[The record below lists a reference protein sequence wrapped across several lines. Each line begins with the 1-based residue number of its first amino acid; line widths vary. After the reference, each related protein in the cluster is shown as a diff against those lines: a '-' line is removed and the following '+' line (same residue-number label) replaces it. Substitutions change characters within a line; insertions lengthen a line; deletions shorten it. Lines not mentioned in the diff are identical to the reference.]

1 MRLCSVSFYSLK
13 KNLRKSFP
21 PMVLRISYYTCLLIL
36 LIYTKHKGNMMKSWA
51 ETSSSF
57 PWRRT
62 ENFSFVTHYSLK
74 SICCSL
80 LVVKLLVTRCKI
92 SSLFVA
98 EVARCKK
105 SLVTRC
111 RSCSLQKINR
121 YSLQNLP
128 VTRCRS
134 CLLQKLT
141 RSSLRNSLVTCCKSY
156 SLHKI
161 ARYLLQIPL
170 VNRCKKSLV
179 TCCKIPLLTVAKNNL
194 LPIAEVSRC
203 KKSVVTH

>member
-21 PMVLRISYYTCLLIL
+21 PMVLRISYSTCLLIL

-111 RSCSLQKINR
+111 RSCSLQK
-121 YSLQNLP
+121 
-128 VTRCRS
+128 
-134 CLLQKLT
+134 LT